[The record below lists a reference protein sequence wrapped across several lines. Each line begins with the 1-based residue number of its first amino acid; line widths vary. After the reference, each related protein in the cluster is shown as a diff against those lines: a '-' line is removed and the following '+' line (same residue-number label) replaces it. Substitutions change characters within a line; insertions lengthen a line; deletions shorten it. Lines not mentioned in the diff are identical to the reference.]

1 MNARTSTEQEYYA
14 ALQRLLDRKATVSIN
29 AVAIEA
35 GNKQG
40 SLRAA
45 RYPELVA
52 EINRV
57 IEVQAKNLIPNREPK
72 FEEQIRARDRDLEAL
87 KKDYA
92 VALQKVVSLER
103 QVFQLQAELAEY
115 RPAKAAIHE
124 LPKRV

>member
-29 AVAIEA
+29 ALAIEA
-35 GNKQG
+35 GKTQG
-40 SLRAA
+40 SLRTA

-72 FEEQIRARDRDLEAL
+72 FEEKLRARDRDLEAL
-87 KKDYA
+87 KKDYE
-92 VALQKVVSLER
+92 VALQKVVSLGR
-103 QVFQLQAELAEY
+103 QVFQLQAEVAEY

>member
-1 MNARTSTEQEYYA
+1 MNDRTRPEEEYYS
-14 ALQRLLDRKATVSIN
+14 ALQRLLDRKATISLN

-35 GNKQG
+35 GKKQG

-45 RYPELVA
+45 RYPELVK

-57 IEVQAKNLIPNREPK
+57 IEIQAKNLIPNREPK
-72 FEEQIRARDRDLEAL
+72 FDEKIRARDRDLEAL
-87 KKDYA
+87 KMDYA

-115 RPAKAAIHE
+115 RPAKVVIRE
-124 LPKRV
+124 LPRRR

>member
-1 MNARTSTEQEYYA
+1 MTARTSTEQDYYA
-14 ALQRLLDRKATVSIN
+14 ALQRLLDRKATVSLN

-35 GNKQG
+35 GKKQG

-57 IEVQAKNLIPNREPK
+57 IEIQSKELIPHKEPK
-72 FEEQIRARDRDLEAL
+72 FEAQIRERDNELESL
-87 KKDYA
+87 KKHYEI
-92 VALQKVVSLER
+92 ALQKVVSLER

-115 RPAKAAIHE
+115 RPARAQLHQ
-124 LPKRV
+124 LPKRD